1 MKENEIYIGLLVWDE
16 KNQTASFISSYDNK
30 NRILKVYSAKVD
42 MEVTFY
48 LEEYNPIKHFREMP
62 INEMISFFRKNS
74 NYDFQKFQDLWIELN
89 NNSITSEVDLTGNT
103 KRIGSM
109 WEAYSEWI
117 PNSGYVSKN

>member
-1 MKENEIYIGLLVWDE
+1 
-16 KNQTASFISSYDNK
+16 
-30 NRILKVYSAKVD
+30 